1 MKTIKYVLAAALLIG
16 GTAQMSAQD
25 KNPQYEAISKVIID
39 NKSNPKAAESQ
50 VKDFF
55 KENKKNPEAVAA
67 IGRAYLDIK
76 DFENAKKY
84 ADLAI
89 KANKKAGAGYIL
101 LGDIEAN
108 KENAGEAANWYQT
121 AMTLDPQ
128 NPMGYVKYARIYQK
142 VDPAGAVEALEK
154 LRTIRPDYPVD
165 AEAAH
170 FYYRA
175 GKLGKALEYYD
186 KCDKSKLDRSQLAE
200 YATIAYANQE
210 NKKSLDIALYG
221 KKREP
226 GHAAFNRLA
235 FYNNLVLK
243 NYDEAL
249 KYADLLFNHSDSLK
263 AIYSDYENYGHAYV
277 GKKDYKNAIK
287 QFEKAYQM
295 DNNKRDVLK
304 LLSDAH
310 MNDKNHAKAIDYYNQ
325 YMAKGDKKTVSD
337 YETLANIYIDLS
349 EIETDPAAKKRD
361 LLNADEQY
369 VELAKVFPKNK
380 DYATYKRAGIH
391 HTINPDVKQGEAK
404 PFYEEYANSVG
415 AKAEKSKGE
424 IATLGVAYNYLAV
437 YYIQND
443 NVATA
448 KEYAQ
453 KLLEIQPENE
463 TAKQILA
470 L

>member
-1 MKTIKYVLAAALLIG
+1 MKAIKYVLAAALLIG
-16 GTAQMSAQD
+16 GTAQVKAQEE
-25 KNPQYEAISKVIID
+25 NPEFAAIAKVIVD
-39 NKSNPKAAESQ
+39 NKNDLKAAEPQ
-50 VKDFF
+50 VKEFF
-55 KENKKNPEAVAA
+55 KSNKKNPDAVAA
-67 IGRAYLDIK
+67 IGRAYLDAK
-76 DFENAKKY
+76 DAENAKKY

-101 LGDIEAN
+101 LGDIEAS
-108 KENAGEAANWYQT
+108 KDNAGEAANWYQT
-121 AMTLDPQ
+121 AMTIDPQ

-142 VDPAGAVEALEK
+142 VDPAGAVAALEQ

-165 AEAAH
+165 AEAAK

-200 YATIAYANQE
+200 YATIAYANQK
-210 NKKSLDIALYG
+210 NQKSLDIALYG
-221 KKREP
+221 KSKEP

-235 FYNNLVLK
+235 FYNNLVLQ

-277 GKKDYKNAIK
+277 GKKDYNNAIK
-287 QFEKAYQM
+287 QFEKAYEM
-295 DNNKRDVLK
+295 DNSKRDVLK
-304 LLSDAH
+304 FISDAH
-310 MNDKNHAKAIDYYNQ
+310 MNNKNHAKAIDYFNQ
-325 YMAKGDKKTVSD
+325 YLAKGSKKSVND

-349 EIETDPAAKKRD
+349 EIETSADAKKRA

-369 VELAKVFPKNK
+369 AELAKAFPKNK

-391 HTINPDVKQGEAK
+391 HSINPDVKQGEAK
-404 PFYEEYANSVG
+404 PYYEEYANSVG

-448 KEYAQ
+448 KEYAE
-453 KLLEIQPENE
+453 KLLQIQPDNE
-463 TAKQILA
+463 TAKQIMA

>member
-1 MKTIKYVLAAALLIG
+1 MKAIKYLLAATLLIG
-16 GTAQMSAQD
+16 GTAQIKAQD
-25 KNPQYEAISKVIID
+25 VNPEYVAITKAIVD
-39 NKSNPKAAESQ
+39 NKSNLKAAEPI
-50 VKDFF
+50 VKDFV
-55 KENKKNPEAVAA
+55 KEHKKNAEALAVV
-67 IGRAYLDIK
+67 GRAYLDAK
-76 DFENAKKY
+76 NEVEAKKY

-89 KANKKAGAGYIL
+89 KANKKAADGYIV
-101 LGDIEAN
+101 LGDIEAS
-108 KENAGEAANWYQT
+108 KDNAGEAATWYQT
-121 AMTLDPQ
+121 AMTIDPQ

-142 VDPAGAVEALEK
+142 VDPAGAVAALEK

-165 AEAAH
+165 AEAAK

-200 YATIAYANQE
+200 YATIAYANQK
-210 NKKSLDIALYG
+210 NQKSLDIALYG
-221 KKREP
+221 KSKEP

-235 FYNNLVLK
+235 FYNNLVLQ

-277 GKKDYKNAIK
+277 GKKDYENAIK
-287 QFEKAYQM
+287 QFEKAYEM
-295 DNNKRDVLK
+295 DKDKSEVLK
-304 LLSDAH
+304 HLSDAH
-310 MNDKNHAKAIDYYNQ
+310 MNNKNHAKAIDYYTQ
-325 YMAKGDKKTVSD
+325 YLAKSGNKKVSD
-337 YETLANIYIDLS
+337 YEAIANIYIDLS
-349 EIETDPAAKKRD
+349 DVETSPEAKKRA

-369 VELAKVFPKNK
+369 VELAKAFPKNK

-391 HTINPDVKQGEAK
+391 HSINPDVKQGEAK

-448 KEYAQ
+448 KEYAA
-453 KLLEIQPENE
+453 KLLELQPDNE